1 MKNIVLTGFMATG
14 KSTVGK
20 KISNIM
26 NFGFIDTDNLIEKIA
41 NMTITDIF
49 KVHGE
54 KYFRKI
60 ERVAVM
66 RAARLKNFV
75 ISTGGGVVLNPSNI
89 IQLRKNGVVICL
101 KARPEI
107 ILRNIGQNNDR
118 PLLASDDPISK
129 IRQLL
134 SEREYFYKFADYAID
149 VSNMTV
155 EDAVC
160 AVIEAYSKLKKG

>member
-20 KISNIM
+20 KVSNIM
-26 NFGFIDTDNLIEKIA
+26 TFGFIDTDCLIEKIA
-41 NMTITDIF
+41 NMVITEIF
-49 KVHGE
+49 ETHGE
-54 KYFRKI
+54 KYFRKF
-60 ERVAVM
+60 ERIAVK

-89 IQLRKNGVVICL
+89 VQLRKNGVIICL

-118 PLLASDDPISK
+118 PLLASGDHIEK
-129 IRQLL
+129 IIKLL
-134 SEREYFYKFADYAID
+134 SERERFYKFADFTID
-149 VSNMTV
+149 VSDMTV
-155 EDAVC
+155 DNVVS
-160 AVIEAYSKLKKG
+160 AVIEAYSKLKEG